1 MMDAGEETRAMEAY
15 LDNAATTRPF
25 DEVTELVVKVMGE
38 DFGNP
43 SSLHTKGIEAER
55 YIREAGD
62 AIAATLKCDRKQIV
76 FTSGGTES
84 NNMAIIGGCM
94 ANRRRGKHI
103 VTTCFEH
110 AAVYQPCL
118 YLEEFFDYEVTYLPV
133 DAMGHVN
140 PEELREAIRDDTVLV
155 SMMMVNNEVGAILD
169 ILQYGKIIREYN
181 PDILFHV
188 DAIQAYGKMK
198 INPKK
203 MNVDMLSA
211 SGHKIHAPKGTGF
224 LYLADGVRLHPLIH
238 GGGQQQGRRSG
249 TENVPGI
256 AGIGLAAKI
265 MNERQEEKREQ
276 MYNGKEHLIS
286 LLSQIEGV
294 RVNAIDRTAIRES
307 APHIVSASVEGIRSE
322 VLLHALEERGV
333 YVSSGS
339 ACSSNHPGI
348 SSTLKAI
355 GVREEFLDSTIRFSL
370 SCQTT
375 TEELEYAVDQLGEL
389 LPVLRRYVRR

>member
-1 MMDAGEETRAMEAY
+1 MEAY

-25 DEVTELVVKVMGE
+25 DEVTELVKKVMGE

-84 NNMAIIGGCM
+84 NNMAIVGGCM

-103 VTTCFEH
+103 ITTCFEH

-140 PEELREAIRDDTVLV
+140 PEELRKALREDTVLV
-155 SMMMVNNEVGAILD
+155 SVMIVNNEVGAVLD
-169 ILQYGKIIREYN
+169 IEKIGRVIKEYRK
-181 PDILFHV
+181 DILFHV
-188 DAIQAYGKMK
+188 DAIQAYGKMRVH
-198 INPKK
+198 PKK
-203 MNVDMLSA
+203 LHADLLSV
-211 SGHKIHAPKGTGF
+211 SGHKIHGPKGTGF
-224 LYLADGVRLHPLIH
+224 LYVADGVKMHPLIH
-238 GGGQQQGRRSG
+238 GGGQQKGQRSG

-256 AGIGLAAKI
+256 AGLGLAAH
-265 MNERQEEKREQ
+265 MMYEEHEEKVEKLYRHKQ
-276 MYNGKEHLIS
+276 KLIQ
-286 LLSQIEGV
+286 LLEALEGV
-294 RVNAIDRTAIRES
+294 HINAYRKGCLRET
-307 APHIVSASVEGIRSE
+307 APHIISTSVEGVKSE
-322 VLLHALEERGV
+322 VLLHALEEKGV
-333 YVSSGS
+333 YVSAGS

-348 SSTLKAI
+348 SQALKAI
-355 GVREEFLDSTIRFSL
+355 GVKDELLESTIRFSL
-370 SCQTT
+370 SVENTG
-375 TEELEYAVDQLGEL
+375 EELAYAVSCMEEL
-389 LPVLRRYVRR
+389 LPVLRRYIRK